1 MPARLPRTPSALST
15 LPSLII
21 LGNVMRTLAMPKV
34 AEPWWSES
42 ASAPNMGV
50 FTLDGVGLLFY
61 GGATVRAQGRHARW
75 LNSAEGL
82 NRSRGNL

>member
-61 GGATVRAQGRHARW
+61 GGQQYALRDATRDGSIAPKD
-75 LNSAEGL
+75 
-82 NRSRGNL
+82 